1 MITISVKRDLL
12 QWKDDQYCSLE
23 IAVKD
28 TGIGIAPEQQ
38 KRVFDVFTQSEGQ
51 SNRKYGGTGLGL
63 SITERLTKILGGTIQ
78 LESELGK
85 GSTFTLLFPRVDMGQ
100 NKAIVFTEEII
111 NLDFNQISPLSILVV
126 DDVAS
131 NRELLI
137 EYFSG
142 THHNIILANDGHE
155 AIEKVSNITVD
166 LILMDLQ
173 MPNMDGYEG
182 AIRLA
187 RKPVLNTGV

>member
-1 MITISVKRDLL
+1 M
-12 QWKDDQYCSLE
+12 
-23 IAVKD
+23 
-28 TGIGIAPEQQ
+28 
-38 KRVFDVFTQSEGQ
+38 
-51 SNRKYGGTGLGL
+51 
-63 SITERLTKILGGTIQ
+63 
-78 LESELGK
+78 
-85 GSTFTLLFPRVDMGQ
+85 
-100 NKAIVFTEEII
+100 
-111 NLDFNQISPLSILVV
+111 

-187 RKPVLNTGV
+187 RKHVLNTGV